1 MVSDRALPHEN
12 LRREV
17 YGKLLYH
24 YLWHEI
30 EAKKTH
36 RTRALESETTMRT
49 TARARTR
56 CVLRCSTTFPA
67 TGRRVAQALGVVL
80 AAAWPPGAAAAK
92 GVFEDKATLSA
103 AVSDWVAN
111 ETTAEATHGAIS
123 GWDTSR
129 VDDLLDLFRFKTTFN
144 AQLNWD
150 TSKVT
155 NMEATFY
162 EHVRRVL
169 PGRRVQRAARLGHE

>member
-1 MVSDRALPHEN
+1 MVCQTALTARSANAPP
-12 LRREV
+12 
-17 YGKLLYH
+17 
-24 YLWHEI
+24 
-30 EAKKTH
+30 
-36 RTRALESETTMRT
+36 RTRRATT
-49 TARARTR
+49 RARTCR
-56 CVLRCSTTFPA
+56 VLRSRTTFP
-67 TGRRVAQALGVVL
+67 GRRAAHALGVLV
-80 AAAWPPGAAAAK
+80 AEWPRGAAAVK
-92 GVFEDKATLSA
+92 GVFEDKQTLIT

-111 ETTAEATHGAIS
+111 EATAEETHGAIS